1 MKHVNA
7 ECELKVS
14 ESKMFR
20 ITLRYDVRH
29 YRIRNSLTYA
39 GQQVLLEY

>member
-20 ITLRYDVRH
+20 ITFSYDVRH
-29 YRIRNSLTYA
+29 YRIRNTVTYT